1 MARLP
6 KVGSGHFS
14 LYFRIFVDFLG
25 ILVWSRVWNRFFDF
39 KSRFARFGD
48 GLTTIF
54 GEFSAFSLNSSDFV
68 QMSTKHCVGAWL
80 SKVGFKKKMRF
91 STPQKIKHH
100 CRFGMENYKP
110 KNRWKVGFGRLLG
123 FIWEK
128 FGATWGVFWTLLGAA
143 WPFWKH
149 CKSSLF
155 KSGSKMNSKRP
166 VGLILQ
172 SLMIFSLAFF
182 ILFFRFVLWVF
193 DILPPYPMRVLN
205 NRFLCFR

>member
-1 MARLP
+1 MRNWLFHIFLLIFALLSIFWASWSEVASGIDFSTLNLDLLDFGMVWQRFLVNFPHFLWTVPILCKCQQNIALAHDFPRLA
-6 KVGSGHFS
+6 
-14 LYFRIFVDFLG
+14 L
-25 ILVWSRVWNRFFDF
+25 
-39 KSRFARFGD
+39 
-48 GLTTIF
+48 
-54 GEFSAFSLNSSDFV
+54 
-68 QMSTKHCVGAWL
+68 
-80 SKVGFKKKMRF
+80 KKKMRF

-143 WPFWKH
+143 WPFWWH

-193 DILPPYPMRVLN
+193 DILPPYPIRVLN
-205 NRFLCFR
+205 NCFLCFC